1 MMQVRNIV
9 LVLQKSDK
17 ALEQIYFLS
26 FFLIISFKSPL
37 FPLAYFYEIQMTFP
51 ESASITLSYIQS
63 TAKYIFLKTP

>member
-26 FFLIISFKSPL
+26 FFDNF
-37 FPLAYFYEIQMTFP
+37 F
-51 ESASITLSYIQS
+51 
-63 TAKYIFLKTP
+63 